1 MAVDP
6 ATAKVIITAAQ
17 TALKSKPVQYFIA
30 GMILVCLL
38 LGTMIFGFSFSF
50 VALLQ
55 QQASTSLSDKG
66 IDFLERHEGFSPTP
80 YRGVDYQNETIGY
93 GHVIQPGENFT
104 YLTVDEADLL
114 FREDLQRYEK
124 SVKDEFKD
132 VPLST
137 NQYDALVSLC
147 YNLGV
152 NIWPQINLTD
162 DVKAN
167 ASADV
172 IEADFLRLDH
182 VNGEEVEGLKNRREA
197 EFDIFENGDYD
208 E

>member
-6 ATAKVIITAAQ
+6 VTAKVLITAAQ

-30 GMILVCLL
+30 GMILICLL

-66 IDFLERHEGFSPTP
+66 IDFLERHEGFSPVP

-93 GHVIQPGENFT
+93 GHVIQPGENYT
-104 YLTVDEADLL
+104 YLSVDEADLL
-114 FREDLQRYEK
+114 FRQDLQRYEK

-182 VNGEEVEGLKNRREA
+182 VNGEEVEGLKNRRQA
-197 EFDIFENGDYD
+197 EYDIFENGDYD
-208 E
+208 K